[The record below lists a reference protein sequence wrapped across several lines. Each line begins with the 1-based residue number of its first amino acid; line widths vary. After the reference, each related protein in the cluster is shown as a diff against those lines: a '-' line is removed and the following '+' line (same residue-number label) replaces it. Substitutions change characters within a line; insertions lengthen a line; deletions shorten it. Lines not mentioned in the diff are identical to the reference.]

1 MAFIYVVAL
10 FLKRRRIM
18 NTKYNK
24 MTGSSDVL
32 GKLDGAVNILT
43 DIEIPEDIP
52 HGDMP
57 GDKIEI
63 GDSHIAKAKTIFPAL
78 IKELK
83 EKMTA
88 NPYNRAVVA
97 VCGGSG
103 VGKSE
108 IASLLSYLLE
118 QAGIG
123 SYTMSGDNYP
133 HRIPMYNDAER
144 LHTFRV
150 NGIRGMVDAGVMSPE
165 NFAKV
170 KEWQMAEDDA
180 NIAHAETDTWFG
192 SYLEA
197 GKKGLDDYLGT
208 PKETDFAEVDQIMK
222 AFKDGADKLWLKRMG
237 RDEASLW
244 YDEVDMSA
252 KQVLIVEWTHGNSD
266 YMSQVDIPV
275 LLNSTPQETLE
286 HRRSRNRDGKLDSPF
301 TMMVLEL
308 EQNKLV
314 SQAHKAKIIVTKSGE
329 IISYDEFKKL
339 ML

>member
-1 MAFIYVVAL
+1 
-10 FLKRRRIM
+10 M
-18 NTKYNK
+18 NTQYNRV
-24 MTGSSDVL
+24 SSSKDVL
-32 GKLDGAVNILT
+32 EKLDNANNILT
-43 DIEIPEDIP
+43 DLNIPDDIP

-63 GDSHIAKAKTIFPAL
+63 GESHIEKAKTIFPIL

-83 EKMTA
+83 EKMSA

-144 LHTFRV
+144 LHVFRES
-150 NGIRGMVDAGVMSPE
+150 GIRGMVDSGVMNPE
-165 NFAKV
+165 HFAKV
-170 KEWQMAEDDA
+170 KEWQIAEDDA
-180 NIAHAETDTWFG
+180 NKAHVETDSWFK
-192 SYLEA
+192 SYIEA
-197 GKKGLDDYLGT
+197 GEKGLDNYLGT
-208 PKETDFAEVDQIMK
+208 PNETDFEEVDQIMK

-266 YMSQVDIPV
+266 YMTQVDIPV

-314 SQAHKAKIIVTKSGE
+314 NQAHKAKIIITKAGE

-339 ML
+339 MK

>member
-1 MAFIYVVAL
+1 
-10 FLKRRRIM
+10 M

-24 MTGSSDVL
+24 VTVFEGTDDKLKNASEVVSDI
-32 GKLDGAVNILT
+32 NIP
-43 DIEIPEDIP
+43 DDIP

-63 GDSHIAKAKTIFPAL
+63 GESHIAKARTIFPIL
-78 IKELK
+78 VKELQD
-83 EKMTA
+83 KMNS
-88 NPYNRAVVA
+88 NPYKRAVIA

-108 IASLLSYLLE
+108 IASLLSYMLE
-118 QAGIG
+118 SAGIG

-144 LHTFRV
+144 LHTFRKE
-150 NGIRGMVDAGVMSPE
+150 GIRGMVEAGVM
-165 NFAKV
+165 NADTAAKIR
-170 KEWQMAEDDA
+170 EWQAADDDA
-180 NIAHAETDTWFG
+180 NKAHLETDAWFG

-197 GKKGLDDYLGT
+197 GSKALDAYLGT
-208 PKETDFAEVDQIMK
+208 PNETDFAEVDQIMK

-266 YMSQVDIPV
+266 YMSQVDIPI

-301 TMMVLEL
+301 TMLVLEL
-308 EQNKLV
+308 EQAKLV
-314 SQAHKAKIIVTKSGE
+314 KQAHKAKIIISKAGD
-329 IISYDEFKKL
+329 IITFDEFQKL
-339 ML
+339 MK

>member
-1 MAFIYVVAL
+1 
-10 FLKRRRIM
+10 M
-18 NTKYNK
+18 NTDYRNVSFDIAALKE
-24 MTGSSDVL
+24 
-32 GKLDGAVNILT
+32 KLSKAADLVASLEV
-43 DIEIPEDIP
+43 PADIP

-63 GDSHIAKAKTIFPAL
+63 GDSHIAKAKTIFPYL
-78 IKELK
+78 VKEL
-83 EKMTA
+83 ETVMSE
-88 NPYNRAVVA
+88 NPNSRAVVA

-108 IASLLSYLLE
+108 IASLLSYFLE
-118 QAGIG
+118 NAGIG

-144 LHTFRV
+144 LHVFRES
-150 NGIRGMVDAGVMSPE
+150 GIRAMVDEGVMSPE
-165 NFAKV
+165 HMETLK
-170 KEWQMAEDDA
+170 KWQIAEDDA
-180 NIAHAETDTWFG
+180 NKAHAEADTWFS
-192 SYLEA
+192 SYLEGGREA
-197 GKKGLDDYLGT
+197 LNNYLGT
-208 PKETDFAEVDQIMK
+208 PKETDFEEVDQIMK
-222 AFKDGADKLWLKRMG
+222 AFKDGADKLYLKRMG

-244 YDEVDMSA
+244 YDLVDMTD

-308 EQNKLV
+308 EQQKLV
-314 SQAHKAKIIVTKSGE
+314 DQAHKAKIIITKAGE
-329 IISYDEFKKL
+329 VISYDKFKTL
-339 ML
+339 MN

>member
-1 MAFIYVVAL
+1 
-10 FLKRRRIM
+10 M

-24 MTGSSDVL
+24 ITDL
-32 GKLDGAVNILT
+32 NDALNKLENAVET
-43 DIEIPEDIP
+43 VKDISIPEDIP

-63 GDSHIAKAKTIFPAL
+63 GESHIAKAKTIFPLL
-78 IKELK
+78 INKLK
-83 EKMTA
+83 ETMSA
-88 NPYNRAVVA
+88 NPYNRAVVS

-150 NGIRGMVDAGVMSPE
+150 NGIRGMVDAGVMS
-165 NFAKV
+165 
-170 KEWQMAEDDA
+170 AETAARIRELQAADDDA
-180 NIAHAETDTWFG
+180 NKAHLETDTWFR

-197 GKKGLDDYLGT
+197 GTEGLKNYLGT
-208 PKETDFAEVDQIMK
+208 PRETDFEEVDNIMK

-244 YDEVDMSA
+244 YDEIDMSG
-252 KQVLIVEWTHGNSD
+252 KNVLIVEWTHGNSD
-266 YMSQVDIPV
+266 YMSQVDIPI
-275 LLNSTPQETLE
+275 LLNSTPAETLE

-301 TMMVLEL
+301 TMMVLEI
-308 EQNKLV
+308 EQNKLID
-314 SQAHKAKIIVTKSGE
+314 QAHKAKIIISKAGE
-329 IISYDEFKKL
+329 ILTFEQFQKL
-339 ML
+339 MSE

>member
-1 MAFIYVVAL
+1 
-10 FLKRRRIM
+10 M
-18 NTKYNK
+18 NNQYKK
-24 MTGSSDVL
+24 VSFDKKIIAE
-32 GKLDGAVNILT
+32 KLDKAVET
-43 DIEIPEDIP
+43 CMSVEIPADIP

-63 GDSHIAKAKTIFPAL
+63 GEGHTSKAKTIFPEL
-78 IKELK
+78 IKQLK
-83 EKMTA
+83 DVMDS
-88 NPYNRAVVA
+88 NPYNRAVIA

-108 IASLLSYLLE
+108 IASCLSYLLNK
-118 QAGIG
+118 AGIG

-144 LHTFRV
+144 LHTFREA
-150 NGIRGMVDAGVMSPE
+150 GIRGMVDSGVMTPA
-165 NFAKV
+165 NFDKV
-170 KEWQMAEDDA
+170 QQWQQAEDDA
-180 NIAHAETDTWFG
+180 NKAHAETDTWFN

-197 GKKGLDDYLGT
+197 GREALKNYLGT
-208 PKETDFAEVDQIMK
+208 PKETDFEEVDQIMK

-244 YDEVDMSA
+244 YDDVDMSD

-266 YMSQVDIPV
+266 YMTQVDIPI

-301 TMMVLEL
+301 TMMVLEI
-308 EQNKLV
+308 EQGKLV
-314 SQAHKAKIIVTKSGE
+314 DQAHKAKIIITKSGE
-329 IISYDEFKKL
+329 LISYEEFQKL
-339 ML
+339 MAD

>member
-1 MAFIYVVAL
+1 
-10 FLKRRRIM
+10 M
-18 NTKYNK
+18 NKEFNK
-24 MTGSSDVL
+24 MTVSNDVL
-32 GKLDGAVNILT
+32 DKVEKASDNIASL
-43 DIEIPEDIP
+43 EIPSDIP

-63 GDSHIAKAKTIFPAL
+63 GESHIAKAKTIFPVL
-78 IKELK
+78 VKELK

-88 NPYNRAVVA
+88 NPYRRAVVA

-108 IASLLSYLLE
+108 IASLLSYMLE

-150 NGIRGMVDAGVMSPE
+150 CGIRGMVDAGVMNPE

-170 KEWQMAEDDA
+170 KEWQIAEDDA
-180 NIAHAETDTWFG
+180 NKAHIETDAWFK
-192 SYLEA
+192 SYFEA
-197 GKKGLDDYLGT
+197 GSKGLDEYLGT

-244 YDEVDMSA
+244 YDEVDMSD

-266 YMSQVDIPV
+266 YMTQVDIPV

-301 TMMVLEL
+301 TTLVLEL

-314 SQAHKAKIIVTKSGE
+314 NQAHKAKIIVTKSGE
-329 IISYDEFKKL
+329 IIDFKQFSEL
-339 ML
+339 MK

>member
-1 MAFIYVVAL
+1 
-10 FLKRRRIM
+10 M
-18 NTKYNK
+18 NKEFNK
-24 MTGSSDVL
+24 MTVSNDVL
-32 GKLDGAVNILT
+32 DKVEKASDNIASL
-43 DIEIPEDIP
+43 EIPSDIP

-63 GDSHIAKAKTIFPAL
+63 GESHIAKAKTIFPVL
-78 IKELK
+78 VKELK

-88 NPYNRAVVA
+88 NPYRRAVVA

-108 IASLLSYLLE
+108 IASLLSYMLE

-150 NGIRGMVDAGVMSPE
+150 CGIRGMVDAGVMNPE

-170 KEWQMAEDDA
+170 KEWQIAEDDA
-180 NIAHAETDTWFG
+180 NKAHIETDAWFK
-192 SYLEA
+192 SYFEA
-197 GKKGLDDYLGT
+197 GSKGLDEYLGT

-244 YDEVDMSA
+244 YDEVDMSD

-266 YMSQVDIPV
+266 YMTQVDIPV

-301 TMMVLEL
+301 TTRVLEL

-314 SQAHKAKIIVTKSGE
+314 NQAHKAKIIVTKSGE
-329 IISYDEFKKL
+329 IISYDQFKEL
-339 ML
+339 MK

>member
-1 MAFIYVVAL
+1 
-10 FLKRRRIM
+10 M
-18 NTKYNK
+18 NTEYNK
-24 MTGSSDVL
+24 LTGF
-32 GKLDGAVNILT
+32 DGAIDKLKNAAAAVENLT
-43 DIEIPEDIP
+43 IPENIP

-63 GDSHIAKAKTIFPAL
+63 GESHIAKAKKVFPIL
-78 IKELK
+78 VKELE
-83 EKMTA
+83 EKMSK

-108 IASLLSYLLE
+108 IASLLSYMLE
-118 QAGIG
+118 NAGIG

-144 LHTFRV
+144 LHTFRKC
-150 NGIRGMVDAGVMSPE
+150 GIKGMVDAGVMNPE
-165 NFAKV
+165 TADKI
-170 KEWQMAEDDA
+170 KEWQAADDDA
-180 NIAHAETDTWFG
+180 NKAHLETDTWFR

-197 GKKGLDDYLGT
+197 GSGGLEKYLGT
-208 PKETDFAEVDQIMK
+208 PNETDFAEVDQIMK

-244 YDEVDMSA
+244 YDEIDMSD

-266 YMSQVDIPV
+266 YMSQVDVPI
-275 LLNSTPQETLE
+275 LLNSTPAETLE

-301 TMMVLEL
+301 TMLVLEL
-308 EQNKLV
+308 EQKKLTQ
-314 SQAHKAKIIVTKSGE
+314 QAHKAKIIVTKAGD

-339 ML
+339 MD